1 MNVQQILEK
10 RTFDDRLYTIDCSAL
25 LAVGQT
31 ITSIGGIT
39 DDSAELTFTNA
50 VINLAP
56 ITLASGRIIPIRQG
70 IQIEVSGGA
79 LGGALS
85 QLLTIRASF
94 ATNTDPAVEATV
106 QLFLCD
112 TPGVLPNTGCC

>member
-1 MNVQQILEK
+1 MDLLEK

-25 LAVGQT
+25 LALGQT
-31 ITSIGGIT
+31 ITTIGSVA
-39 DDSAELTFTNA
+39 DDATELTFTNA

-70 IQIEVSGGA
+70 IQVEVSGGA
-79 LGGALS
+79 LAGAIS
-85 QLLTIRASF
+85 QLLTIRARF

>member
-31 ITSIGGIT
+31 IASIGGIT

-50 VINLAP
+50 VINLSP

-70 IQIEVSGGA
+70 IQVEVSGGA
-79 LGGALS
+79 LAGAIS
-85 QLLTIRASF
+85 QLITIRARF

-112 TPGVLPNTGCC
+112 TLGVHPMAGC